1 MASQRTKFTVG
12 LFVASG
18 IGLAVVAIIWLGMSR
33 FLEKGQNYSTYF
45 NESVQGLDIDSPV
58 KYRGVTI
65 GRVGKIAVASDSK
78 LIEVVLKI
86 ESGQTLDSDM
96 IAQLKAVGITGS
108 VFIELDRIR
117 KGEPDRSPLLSF
129 PSQYPIVASRPS
141 EISVLLRGIDDVIQQ
156 IKSLD
161 LEAISEKTKLALEKV
176 NQKVTEADVAG
187 ISLEI
192 ESSLKSI
199 NHVFDKHKWDNIIA
213 SIDMAAQSFRSLTE
227 RADRGLRGLEDT
239 LNEVKGII
247 ADKQGVIKRTIE
259 DFGETGK
266 NAKIFLQ
273 KGTALVAKTDDTIS
287 QLNRR
292 FLAVV
297 QNLEKASENI
307 SQLTELLSEQPSQL
321 LFGGAPQPRKLKP
334 GPQEKK

>member
-96 IAQLKAVGITGS
+96 VAQLKAVGITGS
-108 VFIELDRIR
+108 VFIELDRRR
-117 KGEPDRSPLLSF
+117 KGEADRSPLLSF
-129 PSQYPIVASRPS
+129 TSQYPVVASRPS

-161 LEAISEKTKLALEKV
+161 LEAISEKTKLALDKV
-176 NQKVTEADVAG
+176 NQKATEADVAG

-192 ESSLKSI
+192 ESSLKRV
-199 NHVFDKHKWDNIIA
+199 NHILDKHKWDNIIA
-213 SIDMAAQSFRSLTE
+213 SIDMAAQSLRSLME
-227 RADRGLRGLEDT
+227 RADQGLRGLEDT
-239 LNEVKGII
+239 LNQVQGII
-247 ADKQGVIKRTIE
+247 ADKQEVIKRTIE

-273 KGTALVAKTDDTIS
+273 KGTALVTKTDDTIS

-292 FLAVV
+292 FLAVI
-297 QNLEKASENI
+297 QNLEKAGENI
-307 SQLTELLSEQPSQL
+307 SQLTELLAEQPSQL